1 MRTTTSHSIAHR
13 AGAAAAASLLAFAA
27 LSSHATQAHADEINP
42 NGKGVV
48 GGALLG
54 AEIVTIP
61 MGIAQVHPTWAYLLG
76 GGLGAIAGGVAGY
89 EIQQNVSDTRVDAY
103 MLVGGLGLVIPA
115 LVLSLNA
122 MRYQPSDNAT
132 EDRAPTNAPAADPG
146 AQGRGAVA
154 PPATYM
160 PPTAPSPLYTAPSS
174 APAAGPG
181 TQPGAPGATP
191 TPAPAGATPPTS
203 APAPAPAP
211 AGSTTTPPA
220 GGGATPPLSL
230 FDVQQGDLRLG
241 LPVPEVR
248 PMFSMAEL
256 RQYGMTQQTEVRMPL
271 VKVTF

>member
-1 MRTTTSHSIAHR
+1 MWI
-13 AGAAAAASLLAFAA
+13 
-27 LSSHATQAHADEINP
+27 
-42 NGKGVV
+42 
-48 GGALLG
+48 
-54 AEIVTIP
+54 
-61 MGIAQVHPTWAYLLG
+61 
-76 GGLGAIAGGVAGY
+76 
-89 EIQQNVSDTRVDAY
+89 
-103 MLVGGLGLVIPA
+103 
-115 LVLSLNA
+115 
-122 MRYQPSDNAT
+122 
-132 EDRAPTNAPAADPG
+132 TNAPAADPG

-160 PPTAPSPLYTAPSS
+160 PPTAPNPLYSPPPS

-181 TQPGAPGATP
+181 TQAGSPGATP
-191 TPAPAGATPPTS
+191 MPAPAGATPPSS

-211 AGSTTTPPA
+211 APPPA

-271 VKVTF
+271 VKIAF